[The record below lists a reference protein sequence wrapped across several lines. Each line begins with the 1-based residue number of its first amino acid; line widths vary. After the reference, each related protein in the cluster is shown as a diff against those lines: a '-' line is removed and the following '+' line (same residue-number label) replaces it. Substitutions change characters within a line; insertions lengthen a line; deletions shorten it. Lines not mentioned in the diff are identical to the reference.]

1 MKYKYLFLSFM
12 LLILVGSITAI
23 AANEAS
29 IGDYTFTLPDGYTIA
44 NQTEDLISM
53 TQDDDHAIV
62 ISDPE
67 VVKSSE
73 EFKADLEADGYEF
86 GDEANY
92 TSGNFDIEQY
102 NYNQDSYKGFLY
114 ICHDNTDDDEVL
126 PRFITFFFFY
136 FFLVLFFLFFLISI
150 SIHFHL
156 FLSYCFF
163 IKIY

>member
-73 EFKADLEADGYEF
+73 EFKADLEA
-86 GDEANY
+86 
-92 TSGNFDIEQY
+92 QY

-114 ICHDNTDDDEVL
+114 ICHDNTDDDEV
-126 PRFITFFFFY
+126 
-136 FFLVLFFLFFLISI
+136 FLITLVMPEDEDTPSEDDNPVSTI
-150 SIHFHL
+150 
-156 FLSYCFF
+156 LSSFTPEADD
-163 IKIY
+163 

>member
-114 ICHDNTDDDEVL
+114 ICHDNTDDDEV
-126 PRFITFFFFY
+126 
-136 FFLVLFFLFFLISI
+136 FLITLVMPEDEDTPSEDDNPVSTI
-150 SIHFHL
+150 
-156 FLSYCFF
+156 LSSFTPEADD
-163 IKIY
+163 

>member
-44 NQTEDLISM
+44 NQTEDSISM

-114 ICHDNTDDDEVL
+114 ICHDNTDDDEV
-126 PRFITFFFFY
+126 
-136 FFLVLFFLFFLISI
+136 FLITLVMPEDEDTPSEDDNPVSTI
-150 SIHFHL
+150 
-156 FLSYCFF
+156 LSSFTPEADD
-163 IKIY
+163 

>member
-1 MKYKYLFLSFM
+1 M

-114 ICHDNTDDDEVL
+114 ICHDNTDDDEV
-126 PRFITFFFFY
+126 
-136 FFLVLFFLFFLISI
+136 FLITLVMPEDEDTPSEDDNPVSTI
-150 SIHFHL
+150 
-156 FLSYCFF
+156 LSSFTPEADD
-163 IKIY
+163 

>member
-102 NYNQDSYKGFLY
+102 NYNYDSYKGFLY
-114 ICHDNTDDDEVL
+114 ICHDNTDDEV
-126 PRFITFFFFY
+126 
-136 FFLVLFFLFFLISI
+136 FLITLVMPEDEDTPSEDDNPVSTI
-150 SIHFHL
+150 
-156 FLSYCFF
+156 LSSFTPEADD
-163 IKIY
+163 

>member
-1 MKYKYLFLSFM
+1 
-12 LLILVGSITAI
+12 
-23 AANEAS
+23 
-29 IGDYTFTLPDGYTIA
+29 
-44 NQTEDLISM
+44 M

-114 ICHDNTDDDEVL
+114 ICHDNTDDDEV
-126 PRFITFFFFY
+126 
-136 FFLVLFFLFFLISI
+136 FLITLVMPEDEDTPSEDDNPVSTI
-150 SIHFHL
+150 
-156 FLSYCFF
+156 LSSFTPEADD
-163 IKIY
+163 

>member
-1 MKYKYLFLSFM
+1 MKYRYLFLSFM

-114 ICHDNTDDDEVL
+114 ICHDNTDDDEV
-126 PRFITFFFFY
+126 
-136 FFLVLFFLFFLISI
+136 FLITLVMPEDEDTPSEDDNPVSTI
-150 SIHFHL
+150 
-156 FLSYCFF
+156 LSSFTPEADD
-163 IKIY
+163 

>member
-44 NQTEDLISM
+44 NQTENLISM

-114 ICHDNTDDDEVL
+114 ICHDNTDDDEV
-126 PRFITFFFFY
+126 
-136 FFLVLFFLFFLISI
+136 FLITLVMPEDEDTPSEDDNPVSTI
-150 SIHFHL
+150 
-156 FLSYCFF
+156 LSSFTPEADD
-163 IKIY
+163 

>member
-73 EFKADLEADGYEF
+73 QFKADLEAEGYEF

-102 NYNQDSYKGFLY
+102 NYDYDAYKGFLY
-114 ICHDNTDDDEVL
+114 ICHDNTDDNEV
-126 PRFITFFFFY
+126 
-136 FFLVLFFLFFLISI
+136 FLITLVMPGDEDTPSEDDNPVSTII
-150 SIHFHL
+150 SSFTPEADD
-156 FLSYCFF
+156 
-163 IKIY
+163 

>member
-1 MKYKYLFLSFM
+1 MKFM

-114 ICHDNTDDDEVL
+114 ICHDNTDDDEV
-126 PRFITFFFFY
+126 
-136 FFLVLFFLFFLISI
+136 FLITLVMPEDEDTPSEDDNPVSTI
-150 SIHFHL
+150 
-156 FLSYCFF
+156 LSSFTPEADD
-163 IKIY
+163 

>member
-114 ICHDNTDDDEVL
+114 ICHDNTDDDEV
-126 PRFITFFFFY
+126 
-136 FFLVLFFLFFLISI
+136 FLITLVMPEDEDTPSEDDNPVRTI
-150 SIHFHL
+150 
-156 FLSYCFF
+156 LSSFTPEADD
-163 IKIY
+163 

>member
-53 TQDDDHAIV
+53 TQDDDHSIV

-114 ICHDNTDDDEVL
+114 ICHDNTDDDEV
-126 PRFITFFFFY
+126 
-136 FFLVLFFLFFLISI
+136 FLITLVMPEDEDTPSEDDNPVSTI
-150 SIHFHL
+150 
-156 FLSYCFF
+156 LSSFTPEADD
-163 IKIY
+163 

>member
-1 MKYKYLFLSFM
+1 MKFKYLFLSF
-12 LLILVGSITAI
+12 LVLILAGSIAAI

-53 TQDDDHAIV
+53 TQDDDHSIV

-114 ICHDNTDDDEVL
+114 ICHDNTDDDEV
-126 PRFITFFFFY
+126 
-136 FFLVLFFLFFLISI
+136 FLITLVMPEDEDTPSEDDNPVSTI
-150 SIHFHL
+150 
-156 FLSYCFF
+156 LSSFTPEADD
-163 IKIY
+163 

>member
-1 MKYKYLFLSFM
+1 MKFKYLFLSF
-12 LLILVGSITAI
+12 LVLILVGSIAAI

-53 TQDDDHAIV
+53 TQDDDHSIV

-114 ICHDNTDDDEVL
+114 ICHDNTDDDEV
-126 PRFITFFFFY
+126 
-136 FFLVLFFLFFLISI
+136 FLITLVMPEDEDTPSEDDNPVSTI
-150 SIHFHL
+150 
-156 FLSYCFF
+156 LSSFTPEADD
-163 IKIY
+163 